1 MLMTLLANLPGMA
14 YRCHNDPDWT
24 VEFASEGCR
33 ELTGYPSADLVG
45 NHRISLGRLVLE
57 EDRAAIWEAV
67 QAALARRE
75 SFEITYRLKRAD
87 GVVRWMWERGRG
99 VFRPDGSL
107 EAIEGFITDITA
119 RREAE
124 TALQESEEK
133 FAKAFRSSP
142 YSLTISDL
150 ETGRY
155 VEVNSGFERLSGH
168 ARADVI
174 DRTSMELGLWRDPA
188 DRARLVAALQ
198 RDGSVRGMEIDFVAR
213 DGRVVHAINSCEIIE
228 LGGRA
233 CLLNA
238 IEDVSEQ
245 RRAAEERWLLEVQL
259 RQSQKLEALGTLAGG
274 IAHDFNN
281 ILTAIS
287 VSRELAVLDLDQPE
301 EVRGH
306 LERIA
311 QAGKRA
317 SDLVRQILS
326 FSRQQ
331 EQARTPLRLGPVVA
345 EALQL
350 LRSTLPA
357 TIELDAQLDPAAP
370 VVLADA
376 TQVHQI
382 VMNLGTNAA
391 HAMRGRPGRLEV
403 RLEACEVG
411 EELCRRREGLRP
423 GRYAQLS
430 VRDTGHGMDDAV
442 LGRIFEPFFTTKAP
456 GEGTGLGL
464 PVVHGIMK
472 SHDGAVLVE
481 SKPGVGTRF
490 DLLFPHHASA
500 DEVADVKVPAPTI
513 PAGRGEAVLVVDDE
527 LLLAESVGALLRKLG
542 YEPEVVSDPAVALER
557 LSAAPGRFAVLLTDL
572 TMPRLT
578 GLDLSRAARSLQPA
592 PRVVLMSG
600 FHAGWTVAQLRAEG
614 VCELVTKPVDFA
626 VLAQALRRA
635 LEA

>member
-45 NHRISLGRLVLE
+45 NHRISLGRLVIE

-75 SFEITYRLKRAD
+75 SFEITYRLRRAD

-124 TALQESEEK
+124 AALQESEEK

-174 DRTSMELGLWRDPA
+174 GRTSMELGLWRDPA
-188 DRARLVAALQ
+188 DRARLVAALR

-287 VSRELAVLDLDQPE
+287 VSRELAAMDLDQPE

-311 QAGKRA
+311 QAGRRA
-317 SDLVRQILS
+317 RDLVRQILS

-331 EQARTPLRLGPVVA
+331 EQERTQLPLGPVVA

-357 TIELDAQLDPAAP
+357 TIELDAQLDPSAP
-370 VVLADA
+370 VVFADA
-376 TQVHQI
+376 TQIHQI

-411 EELCRRREGLRP
+411 EELCRRHEGLRP

-430 VRDTGHGMDDAV
+430 VRDTGHGMDGAV

-500 DEVADVKVPAPTI
+500 DEVAEAGASAPAI

-557 LSAAPGRFAVLLTDL
+557 LNAAPGRFAVLLTDL

-578 GLDLSRAARSLQPA
+578 GLDLSRAVRALQPA

-614 VCELVTKPVDFA
+614 VCELVTKPIDYA
-626 VLAQALRRA
+626 ALAQALRRA